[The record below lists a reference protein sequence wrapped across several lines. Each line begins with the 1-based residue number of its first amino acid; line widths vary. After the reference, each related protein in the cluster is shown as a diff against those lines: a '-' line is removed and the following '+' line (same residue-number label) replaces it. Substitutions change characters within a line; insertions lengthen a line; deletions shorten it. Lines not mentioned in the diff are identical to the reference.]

1 MASSLGMG
9 ERKREK
15 KVPANN
21 EIYGEIVM
29 NLLLLVVPRL
39 RILVC
44 FDALPGKYI
53 NTLGAHE
60 RLPEIYSIRT
70 GAYQIAGSDLA
81 RFIKHVFFII
91 RVCVCGY
98 SAVVGKLALPDG
110 HDSQSFY
117 CFCFHVNTC

>member
-1 MASSLGMG
+1 MRSRNGR
-9 ERKREK
+9 RKREK

-29 NLLLLVVPRL
+29 NLLLLFCGVVPRL

-81 RFIKHVFFII
+81 RFIKHVFFYYP
-91 RVCVCGY
+91 CGFGR
-98 SAVVGKLALPDG
+98 SWKVGFALWP
-110 HDSQSFY
+110 
-117 CFCFHVNTC
+117 